1 MSRDLPL
8 HGIRVLD
15 LTRALSGPFCT
26 ALLGDLG
33 ADVIKIESPEGDVG
47 RAWGPYDE
55 GESLYFLAANR
66 NKRSVALRLWSDDGK
81 ALLRRLAEQCDVLV
95 ENFRPGV
102 LDALGLG
109 EDWRTEHAPDLV
121 VSSISG
127 FGHVGPMRDE
137 PCFDQVAQGMS
148 GFMSL
153 TGSAESGP
161 TRAGV
166 PLADLVAGVFAA
178 LGICAALAAPGRG
191 RTVHTSL
198 LEGMIGLLGFQA
210 QALVSL
216 GQVAGP
222 AGNRHPV
229 VAPYGVFA
237 TADGAINLAAATEQQ
252 WQRLC
257 AVLERT
263 DLVGDPRFARPAD
276 RSANRDE
283 LQAEIEKV
291 LRAARSSYWL
301 DELRRA
307 EIPAGP
313 IHDLAGVFAD
323 AQVAALH
330 LVDEVEHPVLGTV
343 PMIRGPLWI
352 DGEPLQVR
360 RTAPGLGEHTDE
372 VLAEL
377 GLNRGES

>member
-1 MSRDLPL
+1 MSATLPL
-8 HGIRVLD
+8 DGIRVLD

-33 ADVIKIESPEGDVG
+33 ADVIKIESPDGDVG
-47 RAWGPYDE
+47 RAWGPYDQ

-66 NKRSVALRLWSDDGK
+66 NKRSVALRLWSDEGK
-81 ALLRRLAEQCDVLV
+81 ILLRRLAMKCDVLV

-109 EDWRTEHAPDLV
+109 EEWRSEHAPDLI

-153 TGSAESGP
+153 TGTVDSGP

-166 PLADLVAGVFAA
+166 PLADLTAGMFAA
-178 LGICAALAAPGRG
+178 LGICATLASPERG

-216 GQVAGP
+216 GEVAGP
-222 AGNRHPV
+222 AGNRHP
-229 VAPYGVFA
+229 
-237 TADGAINLAAATEQQ
+237 
-252 WQRLC
+252 
-257 AVLERT
+257 
-263 DLVGDPRFARPAD
+263 
-276 RSANRDE
+276 
-283 LQAEIEKV
+283 EIG
-291 LRAARSSYWL
+291 RA
-301 DELRRA
+301 
-307 EIPAGP
+307 
-313 IHDLAGVFAD
+313 HV
-323 AQVAALH
+323 
-330 LVDEVEHPVLGTV
+330 
-343 PMIRGPLWI
+343 
-352 DGEPLQVR
+352 
-360 RTAPGLGEHTDE
+360 
-372 VLAEL
+372 
-377 GLNRGES
+377 